1 MSTYGVYKKPHI
13 SEARKITSWKHVLLS
28 NKIELKLRQLT
39 VSQLE
44 WILLC
49 FYSTYSSCTKYWTS
63 VALQICVA
71 KLHCTKWHGDRAHL
85 RLPSHQSVTALICA
99 LTRCPSVPLTTQIN
113 LHQPGRLRYLPVGSA
128 LPTSATCLYHNGAK
142 PPAPR
147 PQQQWV
153 WTLLQNVLNNNYTVI
168 NCEHFFEN
176 EQTKNKVNKAE
187 IFINKAAG
195 CQDRALFSHL
205 IYSRISYKYRV
216 EIIITVIK
224 INTRI

>member
-1 MSTYGVYKKPHI
+1 MEFTKNPHI

-39 VSQLE
+39 VSLLE
-44 WILLC
+44 WILLYL
-49 FYSTYSSCTKYWTS
+49 YSNCTKYWTS
-63 VALQICVA
+63 VG
-71 KLHCTKWHGDRAHL
+71 KLHCRKWHSDRAHL

-128 LPTSATCLYHNGAK
+128 LPTSATCLYNNGAK

-153 WTLLQNVLNNNYTVI
+153 WTLLQKVLNNN
-168 NCEHFFEN
+168 
-176 EQTKNKVNKAE
+176 
-187 IFINKAAG
+187 
-195 CQDRALFSHL
+195 
-205 IYSRISYKYRV
+205 
-216 EIIITVIK
+216 
-224 INTRI
+224 